1 MIIPLIEKYKK
12 EVLPAMKEKFGLKN
26 DMTVP
31 KITKI
36 TVNTG
41 FGKQTVSKTS
51 DDRKKFIEG
60 ITEDLAAICGQKPI
74 QTVARK
80 AIASFKIREGIPL
93 GAKVTLRGKKMYD
106 FLGRVIHLTLPRTRD
121 FKGIDS
127 KAVDQG
133 GNLTISIREHIAF
146 PEVLPEK
153 IRNIIGLELTITT
166 TAKNKEE
173 GLELFRLLGVPFK
186 K

>member
-1 MIIPLIEKYKK
+1 M
-12 EVLPAMKEKFGLKN
+12 V
-26 DMTVP
+26 
-31 KITKI
+31 
-36 TVNTG
+36 
-41 FGKQTVSKTS
+41 
-51 DDRKKFIEG
+51 
-60 ITEDLAAICGQKPI
+60 KPI

-153 IRNIIGLELTITT
+153 IRNIIGLEETVTT